1 MVSFPLFVVMN
12 GNNPVRDCVLSGSFR
27 LEYIFRD
34 IWGCVWIRL
43 GDPESIVFGGWAR
56 EDPFLQSLVV
66 SRGFTAA
73 LAAKISPD
81 RTKSICDH
89 GQDL

>member
-1 MVSFPLFVVMN
+1 MSFPLFVVMN

-43 GDPESIVFGGWAR
+43 GDPESIVLGGWAR
-56 EDPFLQSLVV
+56 EDPFLQSLVDRV
-66 SRGFTAA
+66 
-73 LAAKISPD
+73 D
-81 RTKSICDH
+81 RTEESFITHEKVM
-89 GQDL
+89 